1 MSIFKSIK
9 FELLIL
15 VLITLS
21 IFASFNLD
29 LFFYSYFTNLSDW
42 ANGVFLKEFF
52 SEITKLGS
60 SSWYFSIT
68 IIGFVIFYIN
78 NKLQII
84 KTKSAKNLSD
94 FFIFGV
100 RVKKIS
106 HHRTFFVLDLSL
118 NIFNSVTW
126 FYFKGNG
133 LSS

>member
-60 SSWYFSIT
+60 SSRRTTKFRYF
-68 IIGFVIFYIN
+68 
-78 NKLQII
+78 
-84 KTKSAKNLSD
+84 
-94 FFIFGV
+94 
-100 RVKKIS
+100 
-106 HHRTFFVLDLSL
+106 
-118 NIFNSVTW
+118 
-126 FYFKGNG
+126 
-133 LSS
+133 